1 MVNTKKNE
9 DKKEFSEAKIDKA
22 IAECNAV
29 IGTHDRL
36 LSEKNE
42 LELAL
47 NSGGSMVQ
55 EIIDKTI
62 IIETLKNDL
71 QKQVDDT
78 HIRVKGEEEL
88 ISGIEQA
95 GVKVSMEETN
105 LKKTSRILKL
115 SVREI

>member
-1 MVNTKKNE
+1 MGYQRRVHG
-9 DKKEFSEAKIDKA
+9 IDKA
-22 IAECNAV
+22 ISECNAV

-55 EIIDKTI
+55 EIIDKTNRMG
-62 IIETLKNDL
+62 TAKNDL

-78 HIRVKGEEEL
+78 HKRVKGEEEL
-88 ISGIEQA
+88 ISGIENA
-95 GVKVSMEETN
+95 GVKVSMEANKLREDIKN
-105 LKKTSRILKL
+105 LEAECERNEEDKSTKD
-115 SVREI
+115 